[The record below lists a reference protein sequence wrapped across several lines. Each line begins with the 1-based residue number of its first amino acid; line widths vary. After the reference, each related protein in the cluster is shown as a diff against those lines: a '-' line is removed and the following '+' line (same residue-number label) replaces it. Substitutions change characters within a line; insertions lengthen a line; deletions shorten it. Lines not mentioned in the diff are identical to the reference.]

1 MKNNLSSKILI
12 CALFLIVL
20 VISLLIG
27 FNWEV
32 TATYENAKTIWLIS
46 KIVVSVI
53 LVLQMVLVIL
63 PKSRFS
69 TSLPTTITV
78 GLLQL
83 APMIARIHFKN
94 SAAIILLLVILF
106 LFVLLYGVRFL
117 SNKKM
122 LEDEDRAKHSSNYQ
136 GE

>member
-27 FNWEV
+27 FNWKV

-94 SAAIILLLVILF
+94 SAAIS
-106 LFVLLYGVRFL
+106 Y
-117 SNKKM
+117 
-122 LEDEDRAKHSSNYQ
+122 Y
-136 GE
+136 